1 MTRDKLSYAQQVC
14 LKTTGK
20 TMQRTG
26 MVVPGARIG
35 VAVSGGVDSWTL
47 LEVLRRRRAV
57 VPFPF
62 EIMALH
68 VNPGF
73 DPTNH
78 APLAAY
84 LARHGL
90 AGHLEVTD
98 HGLRAHSPENRKNSA
113 CFYCAMLRRTRLFE
127 LCAQYRL
134 THLAFGHNA
143 DDLMVTFFM
152 NLMQNGRVEGMNMA
166 EPFFKGRLL
175 VIRPMLLVEK
185 ADIVRAAR
193 RWDLPV
199 WSNPCPSAGTT
210 RRADFEAMLGTLH
223 GKDKMLRR
231 NTLNGLRR
239 WQLERTCLCPTEKTS
254 VETPRADRPEQPS
267 GPLSCASFSA
277 CSPELGI
284 DSKPARRLE

>member
-1 MTRDKLSYAQQVC
+1 MTRDKLTYAQQVC
-14 LKTTGK
+14 CKTAGK
-20 TMQRTG
+20 AMQRAG
-26 MVVPGARIG
+26 MLTPGARVG

-73 DPTNH
+73 EPGNH
-78 APLAAY
+78 APLADY

-98 HGLRAHSPENRKNSA
+98 HGLRAHSPENRKRSA

-127 LCAQYRL
+127 LCERYRL

-143 DDLMVTFFM
+143 DDLMITFFM
-152 NLMQNGRVEGMNMA
+152 NLMQNGRVEGMSLA
-166 EPFFKGRLL
+166 EPFFRGRLM
-175 VIRPMLLVEK
+175 VVRPLLLVEK

-193 RWDLPV
+193 RWALPI
-199 WSNPCPSAGTT
+199 WSNPCPSAGAT
-210 RRADFEAMLGTLH
+210 RRSDFEARLRTLH
-223 GKDKMLRR
+223 DGDKMLRR
-231 NTLNGLRR
+231 NTLNALCRR
-239 WQLERTCLCPTEKTS
+239 QLELAVRRCAAS
-254 VETPRADRPEQPS
+254 SADDGEPPAPAGPE
-267 GPLSCASFSA
+267 FF
-277 CSPELGI
+277 
-284 DSKPARRLE
+284 

>member
-1 MTRDKLSYAQQVC
+1 MTRDKLNYAQQVC
-14 LKTTGK
+14 CKTAGK
-20 TMQRTG
+20 AMQRAEMLT
-26 MVVPGARIG
+26 PGARIG

-57 VPFPF
+57 VPFRF

-73 DPTNH
+73 DPDNH
-78 APLAAY
+78 APLVEY

-98 HGLRAHSPENRKNSA
+98 HGLRAHSSENRKNSA

-127 LCAQYRL
+127 LCERYRL

-152 NLMQNGRVEGMNMA
+152 NLMQNGRVEGMSLA
-166 EPFFKGRLL
+166 EPFFRGRLM
-175 VIRPMLLVEK
+175 VVRPLLLVEK

-193 RWDLPV
+193 RWALPV

-210 RRADFEAMLGTLH
+210 RRSDFEAMIGTLH
-223 GKDKMLRR
+223 GGNKMLRR
-231 NTLNGLRR
+231 NTLNALCRR
-239 WQLERTCLCPTEKTS
+239 QLDLAVRRCAASRTDDGDGGA
-254 VETPRADRPEQPS
+254 VS
-267 GPLSCASFSA
+267 GAEPF
-277 CSPELGI
+277 
-284 DSKPARRLE
+284 